1 MASTRKSK
9 ASWRALQAE
18 KARAKQSEA
27 AARVAEAEARKAEIA
42 ARAARDRRA
51 GSPSERAW
59 KLGINIGAPVLGM
72 FAGHK
77 VAARIGR
84 LHTARITAQNAEL
97 TKLTKDISPL
107 LTKAASKRATGPVVA
122 ARQQLRGIVATAA
135 KMKLGRAAGP
145 LGLVTAGSLL
155 AEGYYARSV
164 LAPQVGNATGKEAL
178 RAVGTASFF
187 AASAVVG
194 ERLLANRTLAKMPAA
209 GALAQIK
216 AAEGLV
222 GKASRSGLLG
232 RVAGRVALPAAA
244 AVIGLGAYQAYKA
257 GGVKTL
263 GKFMVGQSLDQLHP
277 GLGRL
282 AVSAMKAPTGAAG
295 PSRVA
300 QARKIIARRA
310 ATRGLTPAGTRPAR
324 SVQRAAKPKASDG
337 RTNPY
342 TRIQGGR
349 RVSVKGYSTPKR

>member
-1 MASTRKSK
+1 MASTRKSR
-9 ASWRALQAE
+9 STWRALQAE

-27 AARVAEAEARKAEIA
+27 AARIAEAEARKAEIA
-42 ARAARDRRA
+42 ARAARDKRA

-72 FAGHK
+72 YAGHK
-77 VAARIGR
+77 IAGRIGR
-84 LHTARITAQNAEL
+84 MHGARIAEQNAQLAQL
-97 TKLTKDISPL
+97 TKGIGPL
-107 LTKAASKRATGPVVA
+107 LTKAASKQVTGPSIA
-122 ARQQLRGIVATAA
+122 AKQQLRGIVATAA

-164 LAPQVGNATGKEAL
+164 LAPQAGNATGKEAL

-194 ERLLANRTLAKMPAA
+194 ERLLANRTIAKMPASA
-209 GALAQIK
+209 ALAQIK

-222 GKASRSGLLG
+222 GKAARSGIVG
-232 RVAGRVALPAAA
+232 RVAGRIALPAAA
-244 AVIGLGAYQAYKA
+244 AVMGLGAYQAYKS
-257 GGVKTL
+257 GGVKSL
-263 GKFMVGQSLDQLHP
+263 GKFMIGQGLDQLHP
-277 GLGRL
+277 GLGRI
-282 AVSAMKAPTGAAG
+282 ATWAMKAPSGAAG

-300 QARKIIARRA
+300 QARKLMARRSASRGTTPAGVRPARRA
-310 ATRGLTPAGTRPAR
+310 A
-324 SVQRAAKPKASDG
+324 VPKASDG

-349 RVSVKGYSTPKR
+349 RVSVKGYTTPKR